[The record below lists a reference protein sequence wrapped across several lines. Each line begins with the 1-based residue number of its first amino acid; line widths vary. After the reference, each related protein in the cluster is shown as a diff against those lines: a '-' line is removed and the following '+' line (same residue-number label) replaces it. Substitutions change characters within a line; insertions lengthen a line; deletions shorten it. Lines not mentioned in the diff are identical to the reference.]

1 MKEKTKQIIEA
12 HYTNIND
19 TNALKKIFQEV
30 LIYYVE
36 FHNTPTDI
44 ICEGDDSLFC
54 SIHQFFS
61 SEDAHN
67 CIGCNMNE
75 SNRRIETFLLGYR
88 LFNDEYTAFTTFIFL
103 LYLQVEQIF
112 EYFDIVKLPE
122 PYKQKHF
129 QVFYDVKRWA
139 NFLKHP
145 KTFCLVHHP
154 IWTYEDDKDDYS
166 ASDSPIIN
174 TKFVNRY
181 YSGDKHNNELS
192 KALLNK
198 QDLKVIFPN
207 PFSLVKRFCEAQK
220 KFVLIIKDNLIIREM
235 LDDKATIRDY
245 YDSFADQD
253 TSSNGL

>member
-88 LFNDEYTAFTTFIFL
+88 LFNDEYTTFTTFIFL

-112 EYFDIVKLPE
+112 DISISS
-122 PYKQKHF
+122 
-129 QVFYDVKRWA
+129 
-139 NFLKHP
+139 NFLNPTSKS
-145 KTFCLVHHP
+145 TF
-154 IWTYEDDKDDYS
+154 
-166 ASDSPIIN
+166 
-174 TKFVNRY
+174 RY
-181 YSGDKHNNELS
+181 
-192 KALLNK
+192 
-198 QDLKVIFPN
+198 FM
-207 PFSLVKRFCEAQK
+207 R
-220 KFVLIIKDNLIIREM
+220 
-235 LDDKATIRDY
+235 
-245 YDSFADQD
+245 
-253 TSSNGL
+253 